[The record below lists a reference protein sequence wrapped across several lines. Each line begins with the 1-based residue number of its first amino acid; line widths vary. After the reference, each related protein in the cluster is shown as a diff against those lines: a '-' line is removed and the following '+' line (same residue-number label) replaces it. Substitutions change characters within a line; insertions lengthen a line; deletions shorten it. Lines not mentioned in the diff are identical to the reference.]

1 MDSKFNKFKNKKEF
15 VEEFKR
21 RIIERYGR
29 SIEEA
34 HITEK
39 YMVLGEM
46 VRDYASVNWMDTKQ
60 VIKKQQKKEMYYFSM
75 EFLIGRLLTNN
86 LMNLGIYD
94 IVKDG
99 LADLG
104 IDINAIEEME
114 ADAGLG
120 NGGLGRLAACFLD
133 SLASLEPCRAR
144 KLHSLSVWSFQAE
157 DRKQRAGG
165 STGYLAAVWKCM
177 GGTQAKARL

>member
-46 VRDYASVNWMDTKQ
+46 VRDINRTQVSREERLSDCVYEYDKEKSAIRQVPESVRRR
-60 VIKKQQKKEMYYFSM
+60 ER
-75 EFLIGRLLTNN
+75 ER
-86 LMNLGIYD
+86 
-94 IVKDG
+94 
-99 LADLG
+99 
-104 IDINAIEEME
+104 
-114 ADAGLG
+114 
-120 NGGLGRLAACFLD
+120 
-133 SLASLEPCRAR
+133 
-144 KLHSLSVWSFQAE
+144 
-157 DRKQRAGG
+157 
-165 STGYLAAVWKCM
+165 
-177 GGTQAKARL
+177 

>member
-60 VIKKQQKKEMYYFSM
+60 VIKKQQKKE
-75 EFLIGRLLTNN
+75 
-86 LMNLGIYD
+86 
-94 IVKDG
+94 
-99 LADLG
+99 
-104 IDINAIEEME
+104 
-114 ADAGLG
+114 
-120 NGGLGRLAACFLD
+120 
-133 SLASLEPCRAR
+133 
-144 KLHSLSVWSFQAE
+144 
-157 DRKQRAGG
+157 
-165 STGYLAAVWKCM
+165 
-177 GGTQAKARL
+177 